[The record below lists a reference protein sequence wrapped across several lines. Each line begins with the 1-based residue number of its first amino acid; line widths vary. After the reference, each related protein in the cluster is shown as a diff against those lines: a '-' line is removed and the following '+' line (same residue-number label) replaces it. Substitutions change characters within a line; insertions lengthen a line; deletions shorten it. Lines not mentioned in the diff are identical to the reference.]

1 LQLKSICAAHSIT
14 PKAVTVTGLAR
25 EIESLCDRS
34 EGIAADIKD
43 ATGQTSKNKKRQKRE
58 SDDDC
63 SSDSDWK
70 PED

>member
-1 LQLKSICAAHSIT
+1 
-14 PKAVTVTGLAR
+14 VTGLAR

-34 EGIAADIKD
+34 EGITVDTKHAP
-43 ATGQTSKNKKRQKRE
+43 GQTSKNKKRQKRE